1 MKLVDGKALDDI
13 AQGDDEIV
21 GSAGRYDSV
30 HDSCY
35 IFCLV
40 IIVGALVEQFLD
52 DITEISGKGFSYFRT
67 GVFATDVAANLH
79 QLVDSDVIPV
89 VDVFL

>member
-21 GSAGRYDSV
+21 GSAGGYDSV

-67 GVFATDVAANLH
+67 GVFATYIPAYLH
-79 QLVDSDVIPV
+79 QLVDSDMIPV
-89 VDVFL
+89 VDIFL